1 MATPIPTNQIQN
13 LQTIEAT
20 VAGPDGANRLFIIS
34 GHAPATLTAV
44 GPQGG
49 TIARNTETFTLLV
62 GPTLTRRQFV
72 RASAIASMIGINAY
86 LPIPDSAQQLWQI
99 LGVDAD
105 WDDEA
110 QQTELRVELSTM
122 VTGSNNQVTISGF
135 AFQVTV
141 LAEMPA

>member
-13 LQTIEAT
+13 LQTIEAA
-20 VAGPDGANRLFIIS
+20 VAGPDGANRLFIIA
-34 GHAPATLTAV
+34 GHAPAPVTAV

-49 TIARNTETFTLLV
+49 GVTRHTETFTLLV
-62 GPTLTRRQFV
+62 GPALTRRQFV
-72 RASAIASMIGINAY
+72 RASAIASMISVNAY
-86 LPIPDSAQQLWQI
+86 LPIPDSAQFSWQI

-110 QQTELRVELSTM
+110 QQTELRVELSAM
-122 VTGSNNQVTISGF
+122 VSGNNNNVTIGGF